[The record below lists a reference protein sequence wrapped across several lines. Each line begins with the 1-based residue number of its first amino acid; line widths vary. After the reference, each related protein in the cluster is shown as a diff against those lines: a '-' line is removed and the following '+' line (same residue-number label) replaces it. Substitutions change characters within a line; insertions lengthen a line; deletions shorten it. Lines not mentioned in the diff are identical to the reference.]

1 MERLDIK
8 VERDRLRS
16 MYTADIG
23 KNTHNMM
30 LLGGIGSGKTH
41 MLGTAIQPIY
51 VDSFDPGG
59 TGLRLLKDLKD
70 SGAMLVNTTFERE
83 LDMTKTKKIGSR
95 PDASIYRSW
104 EIEFDRLRFGG
115 FFESVGTYCIDSST
129 NFIHALKS
137 EVARRNG
144 RDDSALTQP
153 DWQILGNTFGD
164 IIRMCTAL
172 PCNFIFTGH
181 LKLVKDDVEGIML
194 ARFNIIPSLQID
206 LPSLFDEIYILEAKN
221 TSQGLQRKVITANTD
236 KYEARTRIG
245 GGVFEVREEPDIKY
259 LLNKAGLDN
268 KDREVIA

>member
-41 MLGTAIQPIY
+41 MLSTAVQP
-51 VDSFDPGG
+51 VLVHSFDPGG
-59 TGLRLLKDLKD
+59 TGLRLLKGMKE
-70 SGAMLVNTTFERE
+70 SGAMLVDTSFERE
-83 LDMTKTKKIGSR
+83 LDIMKTKKIGVK
-95 PDASIYRSW
+95 PDTRIYRDW
-104 EIEFDRLRFGG
+104 EIEFDRLRWGG
-115 FFESVGTYCIDSST
+115 FFDHVGTYCIDSST

-137 EVARRNG
+137 EVARKNG

-164 IIRMCTAL
+164 VVRFCTAL
-172 PCNFIFTGH
+172 PCNFVLTGH
-181 LKLVKDDVEGIML
+181 LKLFKDDVEGVMI

-206 LPSLFDEIYILEAKN
+206 LPSLFDEIYILESKT
-221 TSQGLQRKVITANTD
+221 TSQGLTRKVITANTD

-259 LLNKAGLDN
+259 LLDKAGLDN
-268 KDREVIA
+268 KDKEIE